1 MPYRYLE
8 DIAIADAAFEAWG
21 ETIEEM
27 FVAAADALLNVMV
40 GDLAAI
46 RKRTYRHFVVEEN
59 QIDLLL
65 FQVLQKLI
73 YYKDAEQLLARIK
86 AVRIAPHGDGWT
98 ASVES
103 AGEQIDPDRHDL
115 LVDVKAVT
123 LHQFQVETTPDG
135 WRATVVVD
143 V

>member
-1 MPYRYLE
+1 MPYRYLD

-21 ETIEEM
+21 GTMEEM
-27 FVAAADALLNVMV
+27 FISAADAVLNVMV

-73 YYKDAEQLLARIK
+73 FYKDAEQLLARIK
-86 AVRIAPHGDGWT
+86 AARIAPHGDGWT
-98 ASVES
+98 ADVEL
-103 AGEQIDPDRHDL
+103 AGERIDTERHDL

-123 LHQFQVETTPDG
+123 LHQFRVETTPDG
-135 WRATVVVD
+135 WLATVVVD

>member
-1 MPYRYLE
+1 MPYRYLD

-21 ETIEEM
+21 GTLEEM
-27 FVAAADALLNVMV
+27 FASAADALLNVMV
-40 GDLAAI
+40 KDLSSI
-46 RKRTYRHFVVEEN
+46 RERTYRHFRIEEA
-59 QIDLLL
+59 QTDLLL

-86 AVRIAPHGDGWT
+86 SVRIAPHGDGWT

-103 AGEQIDPDRHDL
+103 AGEAIDPDRHDL

-123 LHQFQVETTPDG
+123 LHQFRVETTPDG